1 MDAHC
6 WVLRERAVVCLS
18 CCGLVGWVRG
28 VCCLMVVLL
37 LAASYRIPVGVGVVV
52 GGVWLFFE
60 KCIVDAS
67 ILIVLW

>member
-1 MDAHC
+1 
-6 WVLRERAVVCLS
+6 
-18 CCGLVGWVRG
+18 
-28 VCCLMVVLL
+28 MVVLL